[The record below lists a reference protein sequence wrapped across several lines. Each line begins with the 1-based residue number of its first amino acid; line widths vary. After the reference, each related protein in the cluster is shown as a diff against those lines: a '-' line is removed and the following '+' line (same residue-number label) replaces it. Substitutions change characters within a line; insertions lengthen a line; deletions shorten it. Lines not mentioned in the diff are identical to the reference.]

1 MRWRRLFAIFV
12 SLSSVTAFGRP
23 YTGTYA
29 ANHRPHSL
37 EFLSLTHT
45 DRGITGYLLSVEPDT
60 RGGTK
65 SQTVTLDGE
74 ADGNVV
80 TLRPRGLFGLPAA
93 TWTCRLTGAVLT
105 ISYPTDS
112 GAVAAD
118 RFVRTSEEQFNSA
131 LAAWQSELKIA
142 HARRQRADAQRAA
155 RQEKSD
161 LAIRA
166 FNDLRDS
173 VGDLNVRARQL
184 DGTMTFASDLAGL
197 RSDLDSMRSTAR
209 EIGADI
215 TEGTHCQNLPN
226 RISYLEDQLAYL
238 RDARSFVTDR
248 ESNAA
253 DAVKDLDTSRREVAE
268 RINVLDRATATDP
281 THRVPPKYAS
291 ELATT
296 ARNVVSGTGVVSTRL
311 LSRINA
317 ARRDADAVVA
327 KGVAL
332 VTEMKQAVAK
342 ECPPN

>member
-1 MRWRRLFAIFV
+1 MWARILAILV
-12 SLSSVTAFGRP
+12 CLSSAVAVFGRP
-23 YTGTYA
+23 YTGTFA
-29 ANHRPHSL
+29 ADHRPQSL
-37 EFLSLTHT
+37 EFLSLTQT
-45 DRGITGYLLSVEPDT
+45 DRGISGYLLRAEPDS

-65 SQTVTLDGE
+65 SQTVTLEGE

-80 TLRPRGLFGLPAA
+80 TLHIRGLFGLPAA

-142 HARRQRADAQRAA
+142 HTRRQRADAQRAA
-155 RQEKSD
+155 REEKSD
-161 LAIRA
+161 LAVRA

-173 VGDLNVRARQL
+173 VLGLNERTKQL
-184 DGTMTFASDLAGL
+184 DGSLTFASDLSGL
-197 RSDLDSMRSTAR
+197 GSDLDSMRSTAR
-209 EIGADI
+209 DIGADI
-215 TEGTHCQNLPN
+215 AEGTHCQNLPD
-226 RISYLEDQLAYL
+226 RISYLEDQLSYL
-238 RDARSFVTDR
+238 RNARSFVADR

-253 DAVKDLDTSRREVAE
+253 EAIKDLDASRREVTE
-268 RINVLDRATATDP
+268 RITVLDRAIAADP
-281 THRVPPKYAS
+281 THLVTPQYAN

-311 LSRINA
+311 RSRIST
-317 ARRDADAVVA
+317 ARRDADAFLA

-332 VTEMKQAVAK
+332 VAEMKQAVAK